1 MTGEQR
7 ERLLE
12 LAVSGVE
19 LETAMEA
26 LGICELDLQLWL
38 LSDEDFDISLA
49 LAQGMRSEFAR
60 ALFEELASDQSGFTD

>member
-1 MTGEQR
+1 MISSEQR
-7 ERLLE
+7 ERLLA

-26 LGICELDLQLWL
+26 LDIFELDLQLWL

-60 ALFEELASDQSGFTD
+60 ALFRDLTSV